1 MKNVLILLLSI
12 FTLSG
17 CTSPGQKAKEQAE
30 KDSLAT
36 YLTQRMRDKSINQQD
51 KGQFGIWE
59 VGTYSDE
66 FGDATDKKYVN
77 ATIYGKFSDSV
88 TDDSDL
94 RVSILIDK
102 EFIRIQLYEYALDN
116 PIKDRGLLHF
126 RAKDSEGEIYE
137 FYATNMSNGS
147 NIVDDISYEAVI
159 NLLLRGGKISFIGIV
174 LDDSMPSKY
183 KFTINNADH
192 LEEALKEI
200 Q

>member
-36 YLTQRMRDKSINQQD
+36 YLTQRMRDKLINQQD

-66 FGDATDKKYVN
+66 FGDATDEKYIK
-77 ATIYGKFSDSV
+77 ATLNGTFSNLV
-88 TDDSDL
+88 TEGSDL
-94 RVSILIDK
+94 AVVILIDK
-102 EFIRIQLYEYALDN
+102 SMIRIQLYEYAGNN
-116 PIKDRGLLHF
+116 PIKDMGLLHF
-126 RAKDSEGEIYE
+126 KAKDSKGEIHE
-137 FYATNMSNGS
+137 FYASNREGGS
-147 NIVDDISYEAVI
+147 NIVRNAYVDTVI
-159 NLLLRGGKISFIGIV
+159 NLLSSGGKISFIGKT
-174 LDDSMPSKY
+174 LDSAVHSEY

-200 Q
+200 R